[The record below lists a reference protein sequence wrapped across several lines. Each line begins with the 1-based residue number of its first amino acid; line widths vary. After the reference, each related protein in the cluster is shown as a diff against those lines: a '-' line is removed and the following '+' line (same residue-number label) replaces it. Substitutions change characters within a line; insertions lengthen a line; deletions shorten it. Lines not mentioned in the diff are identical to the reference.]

1 MRFANDEEWQIAMAA
16 VEAAATAP
24 PKVTAERKAAQQEW
38 KRIFARQID
47 EGVRNGMTEQEA
59 MDQAIYLNRTT
70 TPGEHRRYKEDFEG
84 KTTDYLKPWRK
95 WKGSSRGG
103 LKGKANSKAFRA
115 ANKARRQAGLP
126 GTSGGPI
133 SRIGKAISKLSG
145 KSDSDGSGLS
155 ASQKARHNREA
166 QLTTLRQMKGDPRA
180 EGLRRAVL
188 ADNKARLGIGMGGSN
203 SYLRSDFMDFLLEQ
217 K

>member
-24 PKVTAERKAAQQEW
+24 PKVTAERKAAQQES

-84 KTTDYLKPWRK
+84 KQQT
-95 WKGSSRGG
+95 
-103 LKGKANSKAFRA
+103 
-115 ANKARRQAGLP
+115 
-126 GTSGGPI
+126 I
-133 SRIGKAISKLSG
+133 
-145 KSDSDGSGLS
+145 
-155 ASQKARHNREA
+155 
-166 QLTTLRQMKGDPRA
+166 
-180 EGLRRAVL
+180 
-188 ADNKARLGIGMGGSN
+188 
-203 SYLRSDFMDFLLEQ
+203 
-217 K
+217 